1 MQHKNQIYRL
11 IHTIFEKRIFL
22 LSIWALAALCF
33 AAGTDNSF
41 IKARAFWI
49 GEDPAATPDVH
60 WKHYQGLLTQGYGSQ
75 PLWIKLQ
82 VKPIPDEPANLPIEL
97 NIRPGYLDQIN
108 LYDPVYGQSNHPT
121 VGDQFGWSNNA
132 RPTLSYNFTIPN
144 GSAPR
149 DIYLRIKTASTRLV
163 EITALSPTEVTAW
176 DRNILT
182 QSNLIMFALIFFLFW
197 AIYNWFTH
205 KDELTASFVLLQIGS
220 VFYGFFV
227 LGFAR
232 LYLSDN
238 FSPILLD
245 QLTRLSVVG
254 YTFINIWFYKTLL
267 SGYQLYRWS
276 YQCLRILMVSI
287 LPVIVTYAM
296 DMPWLSFQINST
308 IAFVACIAV
317 GSISL
322 WGIDW
327 HKQNTNPS
335 LLSKHLLIGYFFALV
350 LINLIHSSAILN
362 LGWASLLSGYGSTL
376 NGVLT
381 GLLLTIILHVR
392 SKNLDYLKEQRIT
405 TERLRAEA
413 EQKERERQSAFLD
426 MLAHELKTPLSV
438 VALAIDTEAP
448 SKKLSQLAHKAV
460 TSMKDVISKC
470 VQSSKLTEGQVVTH
484 LQEINLG
491 ELLTQLVDQHAESQ
505 RLCLNVQHSIKTM
518 ADLEL
523 LIVVVNNL
531 LDNAIKYGK
540 KHSSIEIALVLEDS
554 QSIYINVI
562 NEVGHAGRPDDL
574 KLFQKYYRSPTAQ
587 YETGSGLG
595 LYLSRML
602 MQIQNGD
609 LKYMSM
615 NDRVCF
621 QIHLPKTI

>member
-1 MQHKNQIYRL
+1 MQYKNQLYSL
-11 IHTIFEKRIFL
+11 IHTICKKRIFL
-22 LSIWALAALCF
+22 LSIWVLAALCF
-33 AAGTDNSF
+33 AAGSDNSF

-60 WKHYQGLLTQGYGSQ
+60 WTNYQGLLTQGYGSQ

-82 VKPIPDEPANLPIEL
+82 VKPLPNEPANLPIEL
-97 NIRPGYLDQIN
+97 NIRPGYLDQID
-108 LYDPVYGQSNHPT
+108 LYDPMYGQSNHPT
-121 VGDQFGWSNNA
+121 VGDQFSWSNNA
-132 RPTLSYNFTIPN
+132 RPTLSYNLTIPN

-163 EITALSPTEVTAW
+163 EITALPPHEVTPW
-176 DRNILT
+176 DRRILT
-182 QSNLIMFALIFFLFW
+182 QSNLIMNALIFFLLW

-205 KDELTASFVLLQIGS
+205 KDKLTASFVMLQIAS
-220 VFYGFFV
+220 VCYGFFV
-227 LGFAR
+227 LGFDR
-232 LYLSDN
+232 LYLSDT
-238 FSPILLD
+238 FSPMLLD

-276 YQCLRILMVSI
+276 YQCLRILMASI
-287 LPVIVTYAM
+287 LAVIVTYAM

-308 IAFVACIAV
+308 IAFIACITV
-317 GSISL
+317 GSISI

-327 HKQNTNPS
+327 HKQSTDPS
-335 LLSKHLLIGYFFALV
+335 LLSKQVLIGYFFALV

-362 LGWASLLSGYGSTL
+362 LGWANLLSGYGSTL
-376 NGVLT
+376 NGLLT

-405 TERLRAEA
+405 TETLRAEA
-413 EQKERERQSAFLD
+413 EQKERERQSAFVD

-460 TSMKDVISKC
+460 NSMRDVIAKC
-470 VQSSKLTEGQVVTH
+470 VQTSKLTEGQVVTH

-491 ELLTQLVDQHAESQ
+491 ELLRQLVDQHPESQ
-505 RLCLNVQHSIKTM
+505 RLCQNFQASITAM
-518 ADLEL
+518 ADREL

-540 KHSSIEIALVLEDS
+540 KQSAIEIVLATEDKR
-554 QSIYINVI
+554 SIYINVI
-562 NEVGHAGRPDDL
+562 NEVGHAGRPDAL
-574 KLFQKYYRSPTAQ
+574 KLFQKYYRSPTAH

-595 LYLSRML
+595 LYLSRLL

-615 NDRVCF
+615 NGRVCF
-621 QIHLPKTI
+621 QIRLPKTI